1 MKTKTNHFS
10 APLVEMTVQKLGM
23 LQLCLVEVMLLTKM
37 IPEAISV
44 QLFHLV
50 AIKNTMQTIYPQG
63 NQFNIMTTD
72 LVRPPQGTSS

>member
-44 QLFHLV
+44 QLIHLV

>member
-23 LQLCLVEVMLLTKM
+23 LQLCLVKVMLLTKM

-72 LVRPPQGTSS
+72 LVRLPQGTSS

>member
-10 APLVEMTVQKLGM
+10 APLVERTVQKLGM
-23 LQLCLVEVMLLTKM
+23 LQLGLVEVMLLTKM
-37 IPEAISV
+37 IPEAILV

-72 LVRPPQGTSS
+72 LVRLPQGTSS